1 MTIFR
6 QSEISSRIEVS
17 LIVFCLL
24 ATSPFVTENSSARSN
39 SDAVTLNFEKAD
51 IEGFIAAISQITGK
65 SFIIDP
71 RVKGRITVV
80 SGAPLDPSVIYDVF
94 LSVLEVHDFSAVE
107 SGDVVKIIPLSKI
120 KGVPT
125 RTSFDDPGNNAD
137 EQITQIYQLQHASAN
152 ELAPLIRP
160 LLPPTSHFAVHV
172 RTNTLIVTDTVGNIK
187 RVLSIIENI
196 DKPNRH
202 SDINIVFLKYAK
214 ASSLA
219 QVLSQLATVIQLQTD
234 PAAAP
239 TQQSRGIVIQSDPE
253 TNSLIVQAPPA
264 QFVKLKAVINE
275 LDIDRNPSSNI
286 HVLYLKHAKAK
297 ELTGILNTVIQS
309 KNVGSDSANNGSTI
323 TIQADEQT
331 NALILR
337 AGEEAFKDLKI
348 VVDKLDIRRA
358 QVYVEMI
365 IAEVTQ
371 GKESDIGVQWNLNNG
386 LGLNGE
392 TSINGDQ
399 IAASTSFTTQTGG
412 IALGFINR
420 FVFDLAG
427 NLVPDLGLVLRA
439 LRSNASANILSTP
452 NLLTLDNEAAE
463 ITVGQEVPFITGQF
477 VSNASTTLSDT
488 DSATATTTG
497 VVNPFQTIERKDVG
511 LSLRITPQINEGD
524 VIQLDIEQTISNVS
538 RTTLQ
543 GASDLVTDNRS
554 IKTKV
559 LVDDGQTIVLG
570 GLIRDSVVDTYEYV
584 PGLGKIPLLG
594 ALFRRKSKA
603 NAKTNLMVFLRPKVI
618 RSQADMLSLTK
629 GKYQMIR
636 QKEVVSQPD
645 TKELIREV
653 KSPIL
658 PRVNWETGQFEKER
672 VEATSPNEPKSQ
684 VVRVKESG
692 RK

>member
-234 PAAAP
+234 PHP
-239 TQQSRGIVIQSDPE
+239 
-253 TNSLIVQAPPA
+253 
-264 QFVKLKAVINE
+264 
-275 LDIDRNPSSNI
+275 
-286 HVLYLKHAKAK
+286 
-297 ELTGILNTVIQS
+297 
-309 KNVGSDSANNGSTI
+309 
-323 TIQADEQT
+323 TIQRDRYT
-331 NALILR
+331 
-337 AGEEAFKDLKI
+337 
-348 VVDKLDIRRA
+348 
-358 QVYVEMI
+358 
-365 IAEVTQ
+365 
-371 GKESDIGVQWNLNNG
+371 IG
-386 LGLNGE
+386 
-392 TSINGDQ
+392 S
-399 IAASTSFTTQTGG
+399 
-412 IALGFINR
+412 
-420 FVFDLAG
+420 
-427 NLVPDLGLVLRA
+427 
-439 LRSNASANILSTP
+439 
-452 NLLTLDNEAAE
+452 
-463 ITVGQEVPFITGQF
+463 
-477 VSNASTTLSDT
+477 
-488 DSATATTTG
+488 
-497 VVNPFQTIERKDVG
+497 
-511 LSLRITPQINEGD
+511 
-524 VIQLDIEQTISNVS
+524 
-538 RTTLQ
+538 
-543 GASDLVTDNRS
+543 
-554 IKTKV
+554 
-559 LVDDGQTIVLG
+559 
-570 GLIRDSVVDTYEYV
+570 
-584 PGLGKIPLLG
+584 
-594 ALFRRKSKA
+594 
-603 NAKTNLMVFLRPKVI
+603 
-618 RSQADMLSLTK
+618 
-629 GKYQMIR
+629 
-636 QKEVVSQPD
+636 
-645 TKELIREV
+645 
-653 KSPIL
+653 
-658 PRVNWETGQFEKER
+658 
-672 VEATSPNEPKSQ
+672 
-684 VVRVKESG
+684 
-692 RK
+692 